1 MHDGS
6 ASKDAPRGEPAQTVA
21 IDPLRVMAYMREV
34 NPAVQMLGIEVVTAE
49 PGRSR
54 FSMKVTRP
62 MCNTFGT
69 LHGGL
74 IFTLAD
80 TAFGWT
86 CNARNVKG
94 VTAGADIELLSPAYE
109 GELIFADASE
119 TYREGRNALYDVR
132 VWTETATGERTIAHV
147 RGRMRLVGGKL
158 IEG

>member
-1 MHDGS
+1 MSETPAPSTPPEAPAALGS
-6 ASKDAPRGEPAQTVA
+6 
-21 IDPLRVMAYMREV
+21 IDPMRVMAYMREV
-34 NPAVQMLGIEVVTAE
+34 NPAVQMLGIEVVTAV

-54 FSMKVTRP
+54 FAMTVTRP

-94 VTAGADIELLSPAYE
+94 VTAGADIELLAPAHE
-109 GELIFADASE
+109 GERIFADAVE

-132 VWTETATGERTIAHV
+132 VWAPTASGERTIAHV

-158 IEG
+158 IEA